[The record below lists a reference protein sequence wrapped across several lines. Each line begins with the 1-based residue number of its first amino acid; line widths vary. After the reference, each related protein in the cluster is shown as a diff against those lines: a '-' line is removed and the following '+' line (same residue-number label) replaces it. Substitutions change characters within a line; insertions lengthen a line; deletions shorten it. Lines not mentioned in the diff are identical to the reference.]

1 MTDRYAV
8 VGHPISHSQSPRI
21 HAAFAAQTGQD
32 LSYSALLAPLEG
44 FAQTVDE
51 FRAAGGKGLNVTV
64 PFKPDAW
71 QYASQHS
78 ERAAR
83 AEAVNTLVLE
93 RDRVYGDNTDGPGL
107 LRDLTVNQGCTLQ
120 DQRIVV
126 IGAGGAAAGVLAAL
140 LATQPG
146 ELVIAN
152 RTASKAL
159 ELAERFSDLGLVSG
173 CGLAELAGDRFDLLI
188 NATAASLD
196 NQCPALPVGVIHA
209 GSGAYDLMY
218 AAHPTP
224 FMRWAQAEGAAWTRD
239 GLGML
244 VEQAAESF
252 AVWRGV
258 RPETHSVLKQL
269 RSGLVTYQ

>member
-32 LSYSALLAPLEG
+32 LSYTALLAPLDG
-44 FAQTVDE
+44 FTPTVND
-51 FRAAGGKGLNVTV
+51 FRAAGGKGVNVTV
-64 PFKPDAW
+64 PFKPAAW
-71 QYASQHS
+71 HYAQRHS
-78 ERAAR
+78 ERATR
-83 AEAVNTLVLE
+83 AEAVNTLVLD
-93 RDRVYGDNTDGPGL
+93 RDRIYGDNTDGPGL
-107 LRDLTVNQGCTLQ
+107 LRDLTVNQGCTLHS
-120 DQRIVV
+120 QRIVV
-126 IGAGGAAAGVLAAL
+126 IGAGGAAAGVLAEL
-140 LATQPG
+140 LATQPAG
-146 ELVIAN
+146 VVIAN
-152 RTASKAL
+152 RTASKAI
-159 ELAERFSDLGLVSG
+159 ELAERFSDLGSVSG
-173 CGLAELAGDRFDLLI
+173 CGLADLAGERFDLLI

-224 FMRWAQAEGAAWTRD
+224 FMRWAQAEGAAWIRD

-252 AVWRGV
+252 ALWRGV
-258 RPETHSVLKQL
+258 RPETHSVLRHL
-269 RSGLVTYQ
+269 RAELTL